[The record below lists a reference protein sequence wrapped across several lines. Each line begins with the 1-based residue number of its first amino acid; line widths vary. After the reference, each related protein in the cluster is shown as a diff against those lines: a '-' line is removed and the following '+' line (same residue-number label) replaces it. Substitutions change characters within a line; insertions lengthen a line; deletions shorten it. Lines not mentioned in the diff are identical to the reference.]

1 MSDPVD
7 EHYDTTVRDRA
18 RTDILT
24 WDWQQQPDLTALAEM
39 VTRLSGGR
47 VHIVQPDTGGDEY
60 AIVLSTVA
68 LTVEQATEIYHGR
81 GKS

>member
-7 EHYDTTVRDRA
+7 EHYDTTVRDR
-18 RTDILT
+18 TEVLT
-24 WDWQQQPDLTALAEM
+24 WDWREQPNLTELAEM

-47 VHIVQPDTGGDEY
+47 LRIVQPDTGGDEY

-68 LTVEQATEIYHGR
+68 LTVEQATEVYHGR
-81 GKS
+81 GAS